1 MKKLLV
7 SLAVLLLLLPNGVLC
22 VGAVSQSP
30 VKVTEEI
37 GYTQVVQFDPR
48 TAISNT
54 ANHAVTAAPLYG
66 ENADTPYTFYAYL
79 NQWQKDVYNG
89 LLRAGLNSADSTNGV
104 LITFTTPITCQNTTA
119 SLTAEAQETFYLA
132 VQGGISALMD
142 DHPELFWLGGY
153 SASLVDA
160 YAYPNGNGYDIEIQS
175 IRCKIQ
181 YKTTVYADK
190 AAVTDY
196 YNRMMAAFDAF
207 EVKGYTRY
215 EKVKSIHDTIA
226 KQVTYDPNY
235 DNANANGTA
244 HEPTS
249 VFLEP
254 FLPVCEGYAE
264 AFKMLCDREGIP
276 CVIVVGKAKDSSG
289 ELVGHAWN
297 YVKMEDGKWYAV
309 DLTWDDPVGNSADG
323 VFYDFFLV
331 GSQATNWYFDR
342 DTTTFEDKHTPTGD
356 RIGDGLYILPY
367 PALSQ
372 TAYVLMLGDAN
383 ADIAVRKA
391 DGIVLL
397 GKNQSLSTAFIAP
410 YGSTVSVSGATTG
423 GSVTVTKGGT
433 TTTYTVAR
441 RGDVVADN
449 TVNTADYEKVAK
461 ATVGAVT
468 ITDKAQF
475 AAADLNGDGAVDA
488 FDASLLDMYI
498 NGEALY

>member
-1 MKKLLV
+1 MKKLT
-7 SLAVLLLLLPNGVLC
+7 SLLAALLLLLSSGVLSLC
-22 VGAVSQSP
+22 AAAEMP
-30 VKVTEEI
+30 TEI
-37 GYTQVVQFDPR
+37 TVDMGYTQAVQFDPR
-48 TAISNT
+48 TAAPSMDNSGT
-54 ANHAVTAAPLYG
+54 AHRFFAST
-66 ENADTPYTFYAYL
+66 ADTPYTFYMYL
-79 NQWQKDVYNG
+79 TERQKDVYNG
-89 LLRAGLNSADSTNGV
+89 LLNAGLNSADNVNGV
-104 LITFTTPITCQNTTA
+104 KITFTTPITCQNTSKA
-119 SLTAEAQETFYLA
+119 LTAEAQTELVLA
-132 VQGGISALMD
+132 VQGGVAALMD
-142 DHPELFWLGGY
+142 DHPEMFWLGSYNLTYKRSYYESGGVY
-153 SASLVDA
+153 TLSVSSITCTMQ
-160 YAYPNGNGYDIEIQS
+160 YD
-175 IRCKIQ
+175 
-181 YKTTVYADK
+181 TAVYADK
-190 AAVTDY
+190 ASVTDY
-196 YNRMMAAFDAF
+196 YTRMMAAFDAF

-226 KQVTYDPNY
+226 KQVSYDSTFT
-235 DNANANGTA
+235 NGTA

-289 ELVGHAWN
+289 DLVGHAWN

-372 TAYVLMLGDAN
+372 TAYAQTLGNAN
-383 ADIAVRKA
+383 TDIAVRKA

-410 YGSTVSVSGATTG
+410 YGSTFSVSGTTTG

-441 RGDVVADN
+441 RGDVVVDN
-449 TVNTADYEKVAK
+449 AVNTTDYAKVAK
-461 ATVGAVT
+461 ATVGAVE
-468 ITDKAQF
+468 ITDKAQL
-475 AAADLNGDGAVDA
+475 AAADMNGDGTVDA
-488 FDASLLDMYI
+488 FDASLLDLYI
-498 NGEALY
+498 NGEELY